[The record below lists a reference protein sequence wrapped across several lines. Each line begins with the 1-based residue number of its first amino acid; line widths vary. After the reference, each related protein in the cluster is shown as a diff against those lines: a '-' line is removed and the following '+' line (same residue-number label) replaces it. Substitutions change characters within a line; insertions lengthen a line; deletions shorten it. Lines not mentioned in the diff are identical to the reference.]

1 MVGMKSFTKSSWTD
15 ETDVVI
21 FLQYVLGVLIPMIF
35 NALKDAFNHVADL
48 VAAVITSLKTTAA
61 MFTLSSVAWIV
72 LRSRM
77 PM

>member
-48 VAAVITSLKTTAA
+48 VVAVITSLKTTTA

-72 LRSRM
+72 PRSRM
-77 PM
+77 PL